1 MKLFKHN
8 NTDIK
13 KIITAIWDFWTSK
26 TGAFLLAVSAIV
38 IGWYQ
43 FYINKPIL
51 KYDTETISFI
61 SSQNNNNYKVNVHGK
76 EYDDLYLTRV
86 TLQNKGASALSGQD
100 VSKIGHNPIRIV
112 VPEDAKMVHF
122 TLDKTMTTP
131 DLTANLK
138 EFDGDLVIEFDFLN
152 SDYQIGASILHE
164 NPNAKFKVEGSALNV
179 NSITKE
185 WSDKQIK
192 FWTFWIM
199 GGLYALLVTIYLYNH
214 LTSKILRHLR
224 KRQN

>member
-1 MKLFKHN
+1 MKLFKRN

-13 KIITAIWDFWTSK
+13 KIITAIWNFWTSK

-43 FYINKPIL
+43 FYINRPIL
-51 KYDTETISFI
+51 KYETETISFI
-61 SSQNNNNYKVNVHGK
+61 SSQNDNDYKVNVKGK
-76 EYDDLYLTRV
+76 EYKDLYLTRV

-112 VPEDAKMVHF
+112 VPKDAKMVHF
-122 TLDKTMTTP
+122 TLDRTITTP
-131 DLTANLK
+131 DITSNLK
-138 EFDGDLVIEFDFLN
+138 PVDGGLVIEFDFLN

-164 NPNAKFKVEGSALNV
+164 NPNAEFKVRGSALNV
-179 NSITKE
+179 NSISRE

-192 FWTFWIM
+192 YWTWWGM
-199 GGLYALLVTIYLYNH
+199 GGLYVVLLLIYLYNH
-214 LTSKILRHLR
+214 WRR
-224 KRQN
+224 KKQPADNRG

>member
-1 MKLFKHN
+1 MKLFKRN

-13 KIITAIWDFWTSK
+13 KIITAIWNFWTSK

-43 FYINKPIL
+43 FYINRPIL
-51 KYDTETISFI
+51 KYETETISFI
-61 SSQNNNNYKVNVHGK
+61 SSQNDNDYKVNVKGK
-76 EYDDLYLTRV
+76 EYKDLYLTRV

-112 VPEDAKMVHF
+112 VPKDAKMVHF
-122 TLDKTMTTP
+122 TLDRTITTP
-131 DLTANLK
+131 DITSNLK
-138 EFDGDLVIEFDFLN
+138 PVDDGLVIEFDFLN

-164 NPNAKFKVEGSALNV
+164 NPNAEFKVQGSALNV
-179 NSITKE
+179 NSISRE

-192 FWTFWIM
+192 YWTWWGM
-199 GGLYALLVTIYLYNH
+199 GGLYVVLLLIYLYNH
-214 LTSKILRHLR
+214 WRR
-224 KRQN
+224 KKQPADNRG

>member
-13 KIITAIWDFWTSK
+13 KIITAVWDFWTSK

-43 FYINKPIL
+43 FYINRPIL
-51 KYDTETISFI
+51 KYETETISFI
-61 SSQNNNNYKVNVHGK
+61 SSQNQNDYKVNVKGQ
-76 EYDDLYLTRV
+76 EYKDLYLTRL
-86 TLQNKGASALSGQD
+86 TLQNKGAAALSGKD

-112 VPEDAKMVHF
+112 VPDDAKMVHY
-122 TLDKTMTTP
+122 TLDKTITTP
-131 DLTANLK
+131 DITSSLHEA
-138 EFDGDLVIEFDFLN
+138 DGDLVIEFDFLN

-164 NPNAKFKVEGSALNV
+164 NPKAIFKIKGSALNV
-179 NSITKE
+179 NAITKE

-192 FWTFWIM
+192 YWTWWGM
-199 GGLYALLVTIYLYNH
+199 GGLYVVLLAAYLYNH
-214 LTSKILRHLR
+214 LRR
-224 KRQN
+224 KKRNAT